1 MTNDKVESVSS
12 IVYRACDE
20 MVTRVLEDEHY
31 IDKWTDDEIDEACMY
46 TRMLI
51 LEILVDSKYKAKEVL
66 DSKGEFDAVDKE
78 QLENY
83 AMDGIDLVRSFDRG
97 Y

>member
-1 MTNDKVESVSS
+1 MSASEIICK
-12 IVYRACDE
+12 ACDK
-20 MVTRVLEDEHY
+20 MVVRVLKDEHY

-46 TRMLI
+46 TRML
-51 LEILVDSKYKAKEVL
+51 VMEVL
-66 DSKGEFDAVDKE
+66 VNSRYKEESVTDSKGRFDALDKD

-83 AMDGIDLVRSFDRG
+83 AMDGIDMVRSFERG